1 MVFSQAESFLSCSNE
16 IVYMC
21 SKRYLSIAL
30 LFCFLTP
37 LFLKVGILSNYL
49 VQYKYYVE
57 VLCENKNKPELKCNG
72 KCHLAK
78 ELKTVEEDPE
88 KPELPQR
95 FIYKT
100 EDIFL
105 VDHSSNFIS
114 SELTYNINS
123 YSNYNPPFLGF
134 CFKKKIFQPPELLV
148 SISV

>member
-1 MVFSQAESFLSCSNE
+1 
-16 IVYMC
+16 MC

-49 VQYKYYVE
+49 VQYKYYVD

-72 KCHLAK
+72 KCQLAK
-78 ELKTVEEDPE
+78 ELKTVDEEPL

-95 FIYKT
+95 SNDKT

-105 VDHSSNFIS
+105 VHHSSNFIS

-123 YSNYNPPFLGF
+123 YSNYKPPFLSF
-134 CFKKKIFQPPELLV
+134 CFKEKIFQPPEPIGH
-148 SISV
+148 ISV

>member
-1 MVFSQAESFLSCSNE
+1 
-16 IVYMC
+16 MC
-21 SKRYLSIAL
+21 SKRYLWIAL

-37 LFLKVGILSNYL
+37 LFLKVGISINYL

-78 ELKTVEEDPE
+78 ELKTFDEVPL

-95 FIYKT
+95 FKDNS

-105 VDHSSNFIS
+105 IHDFSNYIS

>member
-1 MVFSQAESFLSCSNE
+1 MR
-16 IVYMC
+16 

-37 LFLKVGILSNYL
+37 ILLKVGILSNYL

-72 KCHLAK
+72 KCQLAK
-78 ELKTVEEDPE
+78 ELKNVDEEPV
-88 KPELPQR
+88 KPKLPQNNKD
-95 FIYKT
+95 KT

-105 VDHSSNFIS
+105 IHDFSNLIS

-123 YSNYNPPFLGF
+123 YSNYNPPFLSF
-134 CFKKKIFQPPELLV
+134 CFKQRIFQPPDPIGH
-148 SISV
+148 ISF

>member
-1 MVFSQAESFLSCSNE
+1 
-16 IVYMC
+16 MC

-37 LFLKVGILSNYL
+37 LFLKVGILINYL

-78 ELKTVEEDPE
+78 ELKTVDEVPL

-95 FIYKT
+95 FKDNS

-105 VDHSSNFIS
+105 IHDFSNYIS
-114 SELTYNINS
+114 SELTYNINI
-123 YSNYNPPFLGF
+123 YSNYNPPFLSF
-134 CFKKKIFQPPELLV
+134 CFKEKIFQPPEPIGQ
-148 SISV
+148 ISV

>member
-1 MVFSQAESFLSCSNE
+1 
-16 IVYMC
+16 MC

-49 VQYKYYVE
+49 VQYKYYVD

-72 KCHLAK
+72 KCQLAK
-78 ELKTVEEDPE
+78 ELKTVDEEPL
-88 KPELPQR
+88 KQELPQR
-95 FIYKT
+95 SNDKT

-105 VDHSSNFIS
+105 VHHSSNFIS

-123 YSNYNPPFLGF
+123 YSNYKPPFLSF
-134 CFKKKIFQPPELLV
+134 CFKEKIFQPPEPIGH
-148 SISV
+148 ISV

>member
-1 MVFSQAESFLSCSNE
+1 
-16 IVYMC
+16 
-21 SKRYLSIAL
+21 
-30 LFCFLTP
+30 
-37 LFLKVGILSNYL
+37 LSNYL

-95 FIYKT
+95 FKDKT

-105 VDHSSNFIS
+105 VHHSSNFIF
-114 SELTYNINS
+114 SESTYDTNS
-123 YSNYNPPFLGF
+123 YSNYNPPFLSF
-134 CFKKKIFQPPELLV
+134 CFKKKIFQPPEPIGN
-148 SISV
+148 ISV